1 MIRWTVTTALLGI
14 CISVPLSATET
25 RVVSA
30 NALANAQAQPLTLD
44 AAVAEA
50 VDANF
55 GVRQAMARVAQQS
68 GALTHASRWTPSNPE
83 LEAETAERE
92 PASGDDSRDFSI
104 RLSQEL
110 WIGGQRGLQRNVAGA
125 RLTAAEEDLRFLR
138 SAIAARARR
147 AFLNVLLTQRAE
159 ETAERLVDLTETLAD
174 YARSRLEAGRTTALE
189 VNSAVIGAARART
202 ELAEAERLAERAR
215 LVLAEVLARDPS
227 SPLNVSGDIEPWPMS
242 LPGETQLLNAAVRR
256 RGDLAAAAER
266 VEAARQELRLSR
278 RQLIPNLTVFGFYQ
292 EEEDAEIAGFGASL
306 PIPALHRFRGEREQ
320 AAGRL
325 REEQLRSDELRLA
338 VRRQVLEA
346 LADYRAARRQSELL
360 GTAML
365 ERAEDNLR
373 LTQEAFEAGKV
384 GSPAITTAQ
393 DNLINVR
400 RSYLDALGALI
411 LSVTELERA
420 TGGLI
425 TLEDS
430 EQAASDHTP

>member
-1 MIRWTVTTALLGI
+1 MLRSMVAAALLSA
-14 CISVPLSATET
+14 CIGPPLHAAES

-30 NALANAQAQPLTLD
+30 NELAQPLTLHE
-44 AAVAEA
+44 AVMEA

-55 GVRQAMARVAQQS
+55 AVRQALARVQQQS
-68 GALTHASRWTPSNPE
+68 GALTHAGRWTPSNPE
-83 LEAETAERE
+83 IEVESAERE
-92 PASGDDSRDFSI
+92 PASGDSSRDFSI

-110 WIGGQRGLQRNVAGA
+110 WIGGQRGLQRNAAGA
-125 RLTAAEEDLRFLR
+125 RLTAAEQDLQFLR

-147 AFLNVLLTQRAE
+147 AFLHVLLTQRAE
-159 ETAERLVDLTETLAD
+159 ETAGRLVELTETFAD
-174 YARSRLEAGRTTALE
+174 YARNRLEAGRATALE
-189 VNSAVIGAARART
+189 VNSAMIGAARSRT
-202 ELAEAERLAERAR
+202 ELAEAERLSARAR
-215 LVLAEVLARDPS
+215 LVLAEVLARDPA
-227 SPLNVSGDIEPWPMS
+227 SPLTVRGDIEPWPVT
-242 LPGETQLLNAAVRR
+242 LPNESRLLNAAVRR

-266 VEAARQELRLSR
+266 VEAARQDLRLSR

-292 EEEDAEIAGFGASL
+292 EEEDAEITGFGASL
-306 PIPALHRFRGEREQ
+306 PIPALHRYGGEREQ

-325 REEQLRSDELRLA
+325 LEEQLRTDELRLA

-360 GTAML
+360 GTSML
-365 ERAEDNLR
+365 ERAEENLR
-373 LTQEAFEAGKV
+373 LTREGFEAGKV

-411 LSVTELERA
+411 LSVTDLERA

-425 TLEDS
+425 VLEDNAQS
-430 EQAASDHTP
+430 DKDAAP